1 MPNYNIDVLGGLNI
15 TKLYGEGLDKLEAIE
30 TEKKEKARLQSLYKK
45 ASEIYQGGDSDEIAE
60 FALQNPEI
68 SDALTKAASFHNE
81 KTKENYINSIFYAL
95 QNPTKIPEVIAKRQE
110 LLKSQ
115 GVSPDQTQETDS
127 FLEKYNKNPE
137 GVLKSLEQEVAWM
150 APKKYKAYKEAMGST
165 IEKTANIKDF
175 EYYEKL
181 KKIDP
186 DLAKTFSEGAG
197 FVKDEKD
204 ETTAAAKNFNTYMDF
219 LAKDP
224 KKAKLFGD
232 SIGINRVTPYTDL
245 AKLKTDFDNKFVSE
259 TDYNNKKDDILNP
272 TMKNKTELTM
282 AALHG
287 DEEAKNVLKAL
298 TEDSIKIAGLSSEAA
313 TKGKLK
319 ALHAVMDID
328 GVANAILEG
337 RETIDN
343 VRNTFGV
350 PIQEAVREKV
360 LKIEPDFNF
369 VQPRAIQKSLSASL
383 LQQQK
388 NRGAMGNFVLN
399 INGQL
404 KKVNDIMT
412 DVIKRVGAR
421 AIDLP
426 FRELHTRFKGSGNER
441 LLEAYM
447 KEISVEIF
455 KLSQGSTA
463 SVALLPEEGRKE
475 WEKIHDVNLSYPQL
489 KIILAGTRDM
499 ANIRLKSVN
508 DEIKFTVEKL
518 GNIREL
524 ENKYL
529 GEPGEPGAEFEDLGN
544 TIKVINPETGEEET
558 WDTKTE
564 KRIK

>member
-30 TEKKEKARLQSLYKK
+30 TEKKEKARLQGLYQEAFK
-45 ASEIYQGGDSDEIAE
+45 IYQEGDSNKIAE

-95 QNPTKIPEVIAKRQE
+95 QNPDKIPEVIARRQE

-115 GVSPDQTQETDS
+115 GLPPEQTQETDS
-127 FLEKYNKNPE
+127 FLEKYNEDPE
-137 GVLKSLEQEVAWM
+137 GVLKKLEQEVAWM
-150 APKKYKAYKEAMGST
+150 APKKYKAYKEATGSAVK
-165 IEKTANIKDF
+165 KTANIKDF
-175 EYYEKL
+175 EYYEGL

-186 DLAKTFSEGAG
+186 DLAETFGEGAG
-197 FVKDEKD
+197 FVKNEKD
-204 ETTAAAKNFNTYMDF
+204 ETTAAAKNFKTYMD
-219 LAKDP
+219 LVTKNP
-224 KKAKLFGD
+224 EEAKLFGD
-232 SIGINRVTPYTDL
+232 SIGINRVTPHTDI
-245 AKLKTDFDNKFVSE
+245 AKLKTDLDNKLISE
-259 TDYNNKKDDILNP
+259 ADYKNKRDDVLNP

-282 AALHG
+282 AALRG
-287 DEEAKNVLKAL
+287 DEEAKNVLKVMM
-298 TEDSIKIAGLSSEAA
+298 EDSTKLAGMSSEAA
-313 TKGKLK
+313 TGGKLK
-319 ALHAVMDID
+319 ALYAAMDLN
-328 GVANAILEG
+328 GVAEAVLEG

-350 PIQEAVREKV
+350 PIQEVVRQKV
-360 LKIEPDFNF
+360 LATEPDFNF
-369 VQPRAIQKSLSASL
+369 VQPRAIQKSLSSSL

-404 KKVNDIMT
+404 SKVDDIMT
-412 DVIKRVGAR
+412 DVIKRVGVR

-475 WEKIHDVNLSYPQL
+475 WEKIHDVNLSYSQL

-518 GNIREL
+518 GNIRKL

-529 GEPGEPGAEFEDLGN
+529 GEPGEPGAEFEN
-544 TIKVINPETGEEET
+544 IIKVINPETGEEET
-558 WDTKTE
+558 WDTETE